1 MGQRRR
7 EPARRVRREPD
18 GERFFVRR
26 ELAARR
32 RDALAAGPRR
42 GPLGKVPLREGHGG
56 RRALVPLARAGLG
69 ALRFLRVPARP
80 RLHDVRDDAVRHR
93 SGLDA
98 LLPRGRDGRD
108 LARVAEA
115 TCRAGRDS
123 LRLWGTPR
131 MVLRRRARPRGAS
144 SRSSSS
150 RRGSTKAAA
159 RSSRETTCGTC
170 RPSGSVTGT
179 RAFPSSALLG
189 VRSRRL
195 GSRRQGGVPGPVRQP
210 PRSRGAARDTVGRRR
225 SGGTRTRSRRS
236 RSRSPSRPARRGRS
250 ASRSRR
256 RNRKRRRSRSGP
268 AS

>member
-42 GPLGKVPLREGHGG
+42 GPVWKVSLREGHGG
-56 RRALVPLARAGLG
+56 RGALVPVTRAGLG

-80 RLHDVRDDAVRHR
+80 RLHDVRDVAVRHR
-93 SGLDA
+93 SGLEP

-108 LARVAEA
+108 LARVPEERVGAAA
-115 TCRAGRDS
+115 TTAALGHS
-123 LRLWGTPR
+123 R
-131 MVLRRRARPRGAS
+131 MVLRRRSVP
-144 SRSSSS
+144 
-150 RRGSTKAAA
+150 AA
-159 RSSRETTCGTC
+159 RIHEALPRDAVRR
-170 RPSGSVTGT
+170 RPPRDR
-179 RAFPSSALLG
+179 RAKPHVGRAVRAVRSLEHELSLRQRLFG
-189 VRSRRL
+189 VRRRRL

-210 PRSRGAARDTVGRRR
+210 PRSRGTA
-225 SGGTRTRSRRS
+225 RTRWAAGV
-236 RSRSPSRPARRGRS
+236 RPARGPDRGARGRGRPR
-250 ASRSRR
+250 ARR
-256 RNRKRRRSRSGP
+256 DADDRLRARDVGIGRGGRSRSGP